1 MLVNCLLPVKMCE
14 IEENR
19 RSSLSFKTQ
28 KQPFPNYWSKNRF
41 IKIFTKAI
49 YTIGLQILNCII
61 SFLECLIFIFKKMST
76 KCEHRVKTKD
86 KEIQTNHPHQDLTE
100 LLTHHFGLLHEKQYI
115 NKIIQK
121 SQWNNLM
128 GEINHIKD
136 QFKTSNFNFQEDV
149 LCNLTSLRKEV
160 DSLKHM
166 VSKIS
171 VNIDRISV
179 CSPTTSTSNIPLPP
193 PLPPPGFVLLGTVSD
208 QASNTSISGKSIFG
222 ETSPPRPIITVE
234 SLRQVKLKK
243 TPVLSK
249 TNENSDEVVN
259 NIQRIKLRQSNSCRK
274 RPKTT
279 DSSKTMAKDR
289 SSSSSPRPLT
299 SQT

>member
-1 MLVNCLLPVKMCE
+1 MCE

-19 RSSLSFKTQ
+19 RSSLSLKTQ
-28 KQPFPNYWSKNRF
+28 KQHIPNYWSKNRF
-41 IKIFTKAI
+41 IKTFTKVI
-49 YTIGLQILNCII
+49 YTTGLTFFNCII
-61 SFLECLIFIFKKMST
+61 SFLKYLTFIFKTMS
-76 KCEHRVKTKD
+76 KKYENKVKTKD
-86 KEIQTNHPHQDLTE
+86 KEIQTNHVHQDLTE
-100 LLTHHFGLLHEKQYI
+100 LLSHHFGLLHEKHYI

-136 QFKTSNFNFQEDV
+136 QLKASNFNCQEGV
-149 LCNLTSLRKEV
+149 LCSLTSLRKEV
-160 DSLKHM
+160 DSLKHI
-166 VSKIS
+166 VNKIS

-193 PLPPPGFVLLGTVSD
+193 PLPPPGFISFGTVSE
-208 QASNTSISGKSIFG
+208 QASNTSLNGRKSIFG

-243 TPVLSK
+243 TPVLIK
-249 TNENSDEVVN
+249 TNENSDDGVN
-259 NIQRIKLRQSNSCRK
+259 NIQKIKLRQSNSCRK

-279 DSSKTMAKDR
+279 DSSKTMTKDR

>member
-1 MLVNCLLPVKMCE
+1 MLLSFLLPEKMCE
-14 IEENR
+14 IEENSQ
-19 RSSLSFKTQ
+19 SSLSFKTQ
-28 KQPFPNYWSKNRF
+28 KQPLPNYWSKNRF

-49 YTIGLQILNCII
+49 YTTGLHILNCII
-61 SFLECLIFIFKKMST
+61 AFLECLIFIFKTMSK
-76 KCEHRVKTKD
+76 KCERRVMTKD
-86 KEIQTNHPHQDLTE
+86 KEIQTNHSHPDLTE
-100 LLTHHFGLLHEKQYI
+100 LLSHHFGLLHEKHYI

-136 QFKTSNFNFQEDV
+136 QLKASNSNCQEDV
-149 LCNLTSLRKEV
+149 LCSLTSLRKEV
-160 DSLKHM
+160 DSLKQM

-193 PLPPPGFVLLGTVSD
+193 PLPPPGFISSSTVIGQEST
-208 QASNTSISGKSIFG
+208 TSINGKSIFG

-243 TPVLSK
+243 TPILSK

-259 NIQRIKLRQSNSCRK
+259 NVQRIKLRQSNSCRK

-279 DSSKTMAKDR
+279 DNSKTMSIDR

>member
-1 MLVNCLLPVKMCE
+1 MCE

-19 RSSLSFKTQ
+19 QSSLSFKTQ
-28 KQPFPNYWSKNRF
+28 KPPSLNYWSKNRF
-41 IKIFTKAI
+41 IKLFTKVI
-49 YTIGLQILNCII
+49 YTTGLQILNCII
-61 SFLECLIFIFKKMST
+61 SFLEYLIFIFKTMS
-76 KCEHRVKTKD
+76 KKSEHRVKTKD
-86 KEIQTNHPHQDLTE
+86 KEIQTSHTHQDLTE
-100 LLTHHFGLLHEKQYI
+100 LLSHHFGLLHEKHYI

-136 QFKTSNFNFQEDV
+136 QLKTSNFNCQEDV
-149 LCNLTSLRKEV
+149 LGNLTSLRKEV
-160 DSLKHM
+160 DSLKLM
-166 VSKIS
+166 INKIS

-193 PLPPPGFVLLGTVSD
+193 PLPPPGFISLGTVNE

-243 TPVLSK
+243 TPVLTK
-249 TNENSDEVVN
+249 TNEDSDEIVY
-259 NIQRIKLRQSNSCRK
+259 NIQRFKLKHSNSGRK

-279 DSSKTMAKDR
+279 DSPKTMSKDG

>member
-1 MLVNCLLPVKMCE
+1 MLVNFLLPVKMCE

-19 RSSLSFKTQ
+19 QSSLGFKTQ
-28 KQPFPNYWSKNRF
+28 KQPYPNYWSKNRF

-49 YTIGLQILNCII
+49 YTTGLQILNCII
-61 SFLECLIFIFKKMST
+61 SFLEYLIFIIKMMST
-76 KCEHRVKTKD
+76 KHEHRVKTKD
-86 KEIQTNHPHQDLTE
+86 KEIQTNHTYQDLTE

-193 PLPPPGFVLLGTVSD
+193 PLPPPGFISLGTVSD
-208 QASNTSISGKSIFG
+208 QASNTSINGKSIFG

-243 TPVLSK
+243 IPVLTK

-259 NIQRIKLRQSNSCRK
+259 NIHRIKLRQSDSCRK

-279 DSSKTMAKDR
+279 DSSKTMEKDR